1 VSLPSFLSKNRYD
14 EFALYASDEWSLSNR
29 LKVNLGVRYEYY
41 GPQQKSDPKY
51 DSNFYYPSTDISVST
66 SSPADIVRAVANGT
80 VLPTDQSPIGKLW
93 KSDWN
98 NWAPRLSVA
107 WDVNGDGQT
116 SVRAGYGIAYER
128 NFGNVTYNVLFN
140 PPDYLVASI
149 NAPEDVA
156 SMPIFVDPAGPFG
169 GVAGVTKPIPGGS
182 LRHVD
187 QNVETAYSHIYSAAF
202 QRVFGGHITV
212 SAEYSGSS
220 GRKLYDLADIN
231 KRGAS
236 MMILG
241 IGTSA
246 SARPNPNYTAFNTRG
261 NRGQSQYH
269 GVTFSID
276 ARRIAQTGLQFGV
289 SYTLGQAK
297 DNLSTTFSDS
307 GNNFN
312 LGYMD
317 AFDPMLDYGYAEFDV
332 RHRVAGSAIW
342 NVPFARDASGM
353 KKVLVAGWQLTT
365 IFNARTGY
373 PFTVWDC
380 SRGASYCMRAIDSV
394 GINKNATGRTPTGNP
409 NEYTLI
415 DLTPILGDVGSYVN
429 PLTGNSDWGPYPANM
444 TKRDAFRGPGAWN
457 VDFALSKRFLI
468 GQSKAIQFR
477 WEIYNIFNHAN
488 MFVNSGNADVSSFNT
503 ITGFKD
509 GNRRMQFGFKY
520 EF

>member
-1 VSLPSFLSKNRYD
+1 
-14 EFALYASDEWSLSNR
+14 
-29 LKVNLGVRYEYY
+29 
-41 GPQQKSDPKY
+41 
-51 DSNFYYPSTDISVST
+51 
-66 SSPADIVRAVANGT
+66 
-80 VLPTDQSPIGKLW
+80 
-93 KSDWN
+93 
-98 NWAPRLSVA
+98 
-107 WDVNGDGQT
+107 
-116 SVRAGYGIAYER
+116 
-128 NFGNVTYNVLFN
+128 
-140 PPDYLVASI
+140 
-149 NAPEDVA
+149 
-156 SMPIFVDPAGPFG
+156 MPIFVDNAGPFG

-187 QNVETAYSHIYSAAF
+187 QNIETAYSHIYSAAF
-202 QRVFGGHITV
+202 QRVFGGNITV

-231 KRGAS
+231 KRGAM

-246 SARPNPNYTAFNTRG
+246 TARPNPNYTAFNTRG

-276 ARRIAQTGLQFGV
+276 ARRFGQTGLQLGA
-289 SYTLGQAK
+289 SYTIGQAK

-307 GNNFN
+307 TRRQQRHFN
-312 LGYMD
+312 LGYLD

-342 NVPFARDASGM
+342 NVPFARDATGM
-353 KKVLVAGWQLTT
+353 KKALVAGWQLTT

-380 SRGASYCMRAIDSV
+380 TNGLTYCMRAIDSV
-394 GINKNATGRTPTGNP
+394 GISKNANGTTPIRESRTSTS
-409 NEYTLI
+409 LL
-415 DLTPILGDVGSYVN
+415 DLTPIMADAGSYVN
-429 PLTGNSDWGPYPANM
+429 PQTGNSDWGPFPANM

-457 VDFALSKRFLI
+457 VDFAMSKRFLM

-477 WEIYNIFNHAN
+477 WEIYNLFNHAN
-488 MFVNSGNADVSSFNT
+488 MFVNSGNADVSSFST

-509 GNRRMQFGFKY
+509 GNRRMQLGFKF